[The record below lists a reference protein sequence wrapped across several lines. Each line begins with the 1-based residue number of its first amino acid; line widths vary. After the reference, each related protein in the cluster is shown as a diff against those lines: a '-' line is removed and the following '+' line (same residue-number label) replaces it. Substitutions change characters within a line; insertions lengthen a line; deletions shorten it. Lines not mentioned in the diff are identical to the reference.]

1 MAEHPGGGSVD
12 LTPRR
17 SLLVAAVSGALVGWL
32 VFGPRRR
39 VTGRVVLL
47 SLVFPV
53 LWLLGTLTVGAV
65 SGWYPYPFLDVDEQG
80 AAPVAVACLGVLVLL
95 VALLLLGWLLDR
107 RLPGLGH
114 PADAGLV
121 RTGR

>member
-1 MAEHPGGGSVD
+1 MRPSCCKRVRIAQMCFGLNGGLGPIRR
-12 LTPRR
+12 PRFHGR
-17 SLLVAAVSGALVGWL
+17 
-32 VFGPRRR
+32 
-39 VTGRVVLL
+39 RVVLL

-65 SGWYPYPFLDVDEQG
+65 SGWYPYPFVDVDEQG
-80 AAPVAVACLGVLVLL
+80 AGPVAAACLGVLGLL
-95 VALLLLGWLLDR
+95 AALLLLAWLLDR

-114 PADAGLV
+114 PADADLV